1 MNQSGTAED
10 ELFKATNKRKIIN
23 REDDYKKK
31 RFRPLSPERFD
42 PLKDF
47 DKLPDVKART
57 YGDIMLEQNL
67 ENERIDLL
75 KQQTQRKKEQI
86 NNISSSG
93 NNINGL
99 NNIVDTSNNS
109 SFSGKQARLDS
120 DHASVTSETSH
131 ATKASKGSEWDKLE
145 RQQNKWETPK
155 PIPGSTLEGMLTPR
169 RKRWDLTPAGDNVQT
184 PKSNFKNIFNWSLFN
199 L

>member
-75 KQQTQRKKEQI
+75 KQQTQRKKEQM